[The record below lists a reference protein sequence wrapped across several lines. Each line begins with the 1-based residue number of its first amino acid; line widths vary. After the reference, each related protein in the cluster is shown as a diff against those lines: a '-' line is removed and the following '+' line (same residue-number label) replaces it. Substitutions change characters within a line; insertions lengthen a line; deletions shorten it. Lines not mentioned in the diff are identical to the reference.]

1 MCPRGLSCDDGE
13 WPGGVAGGSEEGCL
27 EKHVGH
33 VSVSLFSAQFVSMMA
48 SVSYMVQVF
57 VIMPAQHLSKLV
69 CLSSYLILLGVI
81 MECADCN
88 LCCKY
93 YLLVTP

>member
-1 MCPRGLSCDDGE
+1 
-13 WPGGVAGGSEEGCL
+13 
-27 EKHVGH
+27 
-33 VSVSLFSAQFVSMMA
+33 MMA